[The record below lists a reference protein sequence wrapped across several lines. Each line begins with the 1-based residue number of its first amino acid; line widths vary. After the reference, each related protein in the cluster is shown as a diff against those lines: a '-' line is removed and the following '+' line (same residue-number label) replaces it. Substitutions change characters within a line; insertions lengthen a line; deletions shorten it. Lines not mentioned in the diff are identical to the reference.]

1 MLKKLKKIFQ
11 GGVLMKRKL
20 DLTFKSS
27 LVVTFSKEFLS
38 CTIYYLHDW
47 YFLRPNMEK

>member
-1 MLKKLKKIFQ
+1 MYKMKL
-11 GGVLMKRKL
+11 LERKL

-38 CTIYYLHDW
+38 CKIYYLRDW
-47 YFLRPNMEK
+47 YFLCPNMEK